1 MKTVK
6 FYTLGCKVNQYDT
19 QSIREG
25 FLDAGFNEIDNGSGA
40 DIYIINTCTVT
51 QRADSES
58 LSLIRKARRQ
68 NPKAKIIVTGC
79 LAELD
84 KDKIKEQGGVSLIV
98 RNRDKGRITEL
109 LKYKNKPSEINGH
122 NEINDKGITN
132 FSGHTRAFLKIQ
144 DGCDNFCSY
153 CKVPFVR
160 GPSRSKPLKAI
171 IKEARKLAEN
181 NFKEIVLS
189 GICLGAYGKDFP
201 DRVNL
206 TEVIGELE
214 NIEGLLRI
222 RLSSIE
228 AGDVSEELIK
238 KMAESEKLCPHLHI
252 PIQSGDS
259 GILKKMNRRYTRKD
273 YINLI
278 GKIRKGIPGIAI
290 TTDVLVGFPG
300 ETENNFRDTLSLIK
314 EIQPLKTHIFPYSK
328 RDGTAAA
335 DFKESIHPA
344 IIKERID
351 ILRYAA
357 RSCALEYKRQFLNKK
372 MQVLVEGRARDN
384 KALWE
389 GYSGNYIKVMI
400 SSRLNLKNRLI
411 TVKFKKIVKDS
422 ILGILVDR

>member
-109 LKYKNKPSEINGH
+109 LKYKNKPSEINGY
-122 NEINDKGITN
+122 NEINDKGISN

-144 DGCDNFCSY
+144 DGCNNFCSY

-189 GICLGAYGKDFP
+189 GICLGAYGNDFP

-206 TEVIGELE
+206 AEVIGELE

-228 AGDVSEELIK
+228 AGDVSGELIK

-278 GKIRKGIPGIAI
+278 SKIRKGIPGIAL

-300 ETENNFRDTLSLIK
+300 ETENNFRNTLNLIK

-328 RDGTAAA
+328 REGTVAA
-335 DFKESIHPA
+335 DFKESINPV
-344 IIKERID
+344 IIRERID
-351 ILRYAA
+351 ILRDAA
-357 RSCALEYKRQFLNKK
+357 RGCALEYKIQFLNKK
-372 MQVLVEGRARDN
+372 MQVLVEERARES
-384 KALWE
+384 KSLWE
-389 GYSGNYIKVMI
+389 GYADNYIKVVI

-422 ILGILVDR
+422 ALAIFVDR

>member
-144 DGCDNFCSY
+144 DGCNNFCSY
-153 CKVPFVR
+153 CKVSFVR

-206 TEVIGELE
+206 TKVIGELE

-300 ETENNFRDTLSLIK
+300 ETENNFRNTLSLIK
-314 EIQPLKTHIFPYSK
+314 EIQPLRTHIFPYSK
-328 RDGTAAA
+328 REGTIAA
-335 DFKESIHPA
+335 DFKESINPV
-344 IIKERID
+344 IIRERID
-351 ILRYAA
+351 ILRDAA
-357 RSCALEYKRQFLNKK
+357 RGCALEYKRQFLNKK
-372 MQVLVEGRARDN
+372 MQVLVEERTRES
-384 KALWE
+384 KSLWE
-389 GYSGNYIKVMI
+389 GYADNYIKVVI

-422 ILGILVDR
+422 ALAIFVDR

>member
-40 DIYIINTCTVT
+40 DIYVINTCTVT

-84 KDKIKEQGGVSLIV
+84 KDKIKEQDGVSLIV
-98 RNRDKGRITEL
+98 RNKDKNRIVKL
-109 LKYKNKPSEINGH
+109 LKYKNQS
-122 NEINDKGITN
+122 NEPLKLSNRGISN

-144 DGCDNFCSY
+144 DGCNNFCSY

-300 ETENNFRDTLSLIK
+300 ETENNFRNTLSLIK
-314 EIQPLKTHIFPYSK
+314 EIQPLRTHIFPYSK
-328 RDGTAAA
+328 REGTIAA
-335 DFKESIHPA
+335 DFKESINPV
-344 IIKERID
+344 IIRERID
-351 ILRYAA
+351 ILRDAA
-357 RSCALEYKRQFLNKK
+357 RGCALEYKRQFLNKK
-372 MQVLVEGRARDN
+372 IQVLVEGRARESRS
-384 KALWE
+384 LWE
-389 GYSGNYIKVMI
+389 GYADNYIKVMI

-422 ILGILVDR
+422 ALAIFVDR